1 MIRSDL
7 SISNN
12 HFLQVS
18 TLRMTSSR
26 TSKDHFQCFCGKL
39 YKKHPVLH
47 HIATLPS
54 TMLEARDTEK
64 NLKYSQYLWDVML
77 IINSIFIP
85 DDFGI
90 LCLGITAR
98 IVPLVLL
105 LASCCETA
113 WGKQLSGSLLKLLS
127 LLKGENSRV
136 FSGLLKSPKFI

>member
-47 HIATLPS
+47 HIAFHNVGS
-54 TMLEARDTEK
+54 QRHWK
-64 NLKYSQYLWDVML
+64 KLKYSKYLWDVML